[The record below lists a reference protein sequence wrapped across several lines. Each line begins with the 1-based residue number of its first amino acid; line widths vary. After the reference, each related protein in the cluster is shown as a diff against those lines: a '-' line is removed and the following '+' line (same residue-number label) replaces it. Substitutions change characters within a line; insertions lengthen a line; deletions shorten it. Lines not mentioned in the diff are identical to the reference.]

1 MSQEFSG
8 SVTSPGALGLISN
21 RREREREIRG
31 CAISVCATPHALLL
45 AASRGHR
52 HLFQVPLH
60 GNLSVTT
67 LAMFTEHKC
76 CGNRPR
82 QSQSCRLFP
91 GGVRSVTTKGLVKG
105 YCVLWMNNFILL
117 CPISLLITT
126 KNAIIIGCQHWEGI
140 LKILFLGWGSTHDN
154 GHMNI

>member
-21 RREREREIRG
+21 RREREIRG

-45 AASRGHR
+45 AASRSHR
-52 HLFQVPLH
+52 RLFQVPLH

-67 LAMFTEHKC
+67 VAMFTEHKC

-126 KNAIIIGCQHWEGI
+126 ENAIITGLGGGGFSKFC
-140 LKILFLGWGSTHDN
+140 FLDGGA
-154 GHMNI
+154 HMTMVI